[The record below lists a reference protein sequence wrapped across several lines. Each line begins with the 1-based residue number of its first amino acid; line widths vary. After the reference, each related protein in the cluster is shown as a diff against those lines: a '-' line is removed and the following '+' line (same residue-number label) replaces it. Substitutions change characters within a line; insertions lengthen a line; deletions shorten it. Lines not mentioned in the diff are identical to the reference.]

1 MKLGFSFL
9 SSTLFLLADME
20 AEFAGATPRFTRK
33 LKDVDAVPGKAAR
46 MECQVIGDP
55 QPDIRWYREN
65 EPLLEGGR
73 YMFEENGDLQVLII
87 NDVTANDEGL
97 YKCVARNCAGKAHC
111 SADLLVARKC
121 ISKGRTLV
129 KGYIL

>member
-1 MKLGFSFL
+1 
-9 SSTLFLLADME
+9 ME
-20 AEFAGATPRFTRK
+20 AEFEGATPRFTQK

-46 MECQVIGDP
+46 MECRVIGDP

-73 YMFEENGDLQVLII
+73 YVFEENGDLQVLII

-111 SADLLVARKC
+111 SSDLLVARRC
-121 ISKGRTLV
+121 IYMYNQSINQV
-129 KGYIL
+129 

>member
-1 MKLGFSFL
+1 
-9 SSTLFLLADME
+9 ME
-20 AEFAGATPRFTRK
+20 AEFEGATPRFTQK

-46 MECQVIGDP
+46 MECRVIGDP

-73 YMFEENGDLQVLII
+73 YVFEEIGDLQVLII

-121 ISKGRTLV
+121 IYK
-129 KGYIL
+129 YNQ